1 MKTFSYLP
9 LFLCLSAF
17 AVENPVI
24 YGEDDRVDLSEATEM
39 QQELARSTAV
49 MVPKERIKKSLFSRM
64 ASLSGAR
71 SFDEQVTDYEGIPL
85 CKEERFRDKITGGV
99 CSGFL
104 IGADIMVTAGHCIMT
119 DEQCK
124 AHDWV
129 FDFLPDENAKY
140 RIPKKNIYSCEKL
153 IAWKNDF
160 ITGLDYAIIKLSKR
174 VSGRKP
180 LDIRRKG
187 KIEDNADVMVIG
199 NPYGLATKVAAGAKV
214 VDNEDEA
221 FFVTDLDTLQ
231 GNSGS
236 AVFNAKTGVV
246 EGILVRGEDDFEYD
260 YDREC
265 FKSKRCADANECRG
279 EDVIRIT
286 ELPEIN
292 SGGKLHMIA
301 QKGNAEEIH
310 PLLERTSWIDVID
323 EAGASPLMVAAKNDN
338 LEVMDMLITLGADV
352 NHQDING
359 NTALHVLAN
368 LGKESS
374 EAFQKLLDN
383 GAKMN
388 IKNVRGQTAKAILKS
403 VNSSNNH
410 R

>member
-1 MKTFSYLP
+1 
-9 LFLCLSAF
+9 
-17 AVENPVI
+17 
-24 YGEDDRVDLSEATEM
+24 
-39 QQELARSTAV
+39 
-49 MVPKERIKKSLFSRM
+49 
-64 ASLSGAR
+64 
-71 SFDEQVTDYEGIPL
+71 
-85 CKEERFRDKITGGV
+85 
-99 CSGFL
+99 
-104 IGADIMVTAGHCIMT
+104 

-388 IKNVRGQTAKAILKS
+388 IKNVSGQTAKAILKS